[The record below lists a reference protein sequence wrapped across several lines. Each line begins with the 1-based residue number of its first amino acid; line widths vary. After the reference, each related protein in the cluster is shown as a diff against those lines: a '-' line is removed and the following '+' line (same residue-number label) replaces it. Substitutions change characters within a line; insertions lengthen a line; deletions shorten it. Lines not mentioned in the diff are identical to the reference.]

1 MYCTRYRGCY
11 VVEKCMIR
19 VIMLTLSSIDC
30 LAYTSTTIE
39 QINKVS
45 AVLAWDILGLSDNV

>member
-1 MYCTRYRGCY
+1 MYCTRYRDCY
-11 VVEKCMIR
+11 VVGKCMIG

-45 AVLAWDILGLSDNV
+45 TVPGWDILGLSDN

>member
-1 MYCTRYRGCY
+1 MYYTRYRDHYAVG
-11 VVEKCMIR
+11 KCMMG
-19 VIMLTLSSIDC
+19 VIMLTLSSINC

-45 AVLAWDILGLSDNV
+45 TVLGWDILGLSDNV